1 MPSNYLFTSES
12 VTEGHP
18 DKIADQISDA
28 VLDAI
33 LAADPK
39 GRVAVETCLKTG
51 FALVAGEVTT
61 STYVDLPAIIRR
73 TICRIGYTD
82 SSIGFDGNTCAVL
95 SAIEQQSPDIALGVD
110 AETSASGEQGAGD
123 QGMMFGYACDETI
136 ELMPAPISWAHKL
149 TRRLAEARR
158 SSLPFLRPDGKSQ
171 VSIQYENG
179 RPKRI
184 DTVVLSTQHSP
195 DITIEKLRE
204 AVHAEVVQKVL
215 PKELVDGHTKY
226 FINPTGRF
234 VVGGPMGDAGV
245 TGRKIIVDTY
255 GGMGR
260 HGGGAFSGKDP
271 SKVDRSAAYMGR
283 YVAKNIVAAG
293 LARRAEV
300 QVAYAIG
307 IAEPVSVLVETF
319 GTGVVEESKIAEAV
333 RKVFGL
339 RPRQIVETLD
349 LLRPIYEK
357 TAAYGHFGRSEPEFK
372 WEATDKAAEL
382 RAAAGLRG
390 EPSPIQAA
398 AVA

>member
-1 MPSNYLFTSES
+1 MAQDYVFTSES

-33 LAADPK
+33 LRNDPR

-61 STYVDLPAIIRR
+61 STYVDLPKIIRS
-73 TICRIGYTD
+73 TICRIGYND

-110 AETSASGEQGAGD
+110 AHTSSSGEQGAGD
-123 QGMMFGYACDETI
+123 QGMMFGFACDETP

-158 SSLPFLRPDGKSQ
+158 TTVPFLRPDGKSQ
-171 VSIQYENG
+171 VTVQYEGG

-184 DTVVLSTQHSP
+184 DAVVISTQHSP
-195 DITIEKLRE
+195 DVTIERLRE
-204 AVHAEVVQKVL
+204 AVHAEVILKTL
-215 PKELVDGHTKY
+215 PAALVDGNTKL

-307 IAEPVSVLVETF
+307 VAEPVSVLVETF
-319 GTGVVEESKIAEAV
+319 GTGAVEETRIAQAV
-333 RKVFGL
+333 RQVFGL
-339 RPRQIVETLD
+339 KPAQITETLQ
-349 LLRPIYEK
+349 LLRPIYER
-357 TAAYGHFGRSEPEFK
+357 TAAYGHFGRTEPEFS
-372 WEATDKAAEL
+372 WERTDKAEAL
-382 RAAAGLRG
+382 RAAAGLSG
-390 EPSPIQAA
+390 APPQLAA
-398 AVA
+398 SA